1 MIVVREG
8 NGIVDTM
15 IEAELYLKGGCYSQA
30 LERLEEV
37 AERYPRYLPAKEVLA
52 EVFRKTGNIERANE
66 IAREAKLVSQQMAHE
81 HCRRDDNDQTSVA
94 DLTRQ
99 LAERVGGIFR
109 QVYECGSLEE
119 ILRVSAM
126 RLLETLSADRCII
139 IRLGQ
144 EKASNFEQCS
154 EGTLSSLES
163 KTARLNFLILKK
175 ISPDSGLVVVD
186 DPMEDPTLIECCPV
200 LDQFKIRGLMAC
212 SLVYRSRQIGLVLLH
227 RCTRS
232 TCWSEFEKKLVTT
245 VAGHLAVAMIN
256 VQQLTATQAMAI
268 TDNLTGLYNRRFFEE
283 TFPVELR
290 NAQQLGLPLSLA
302 LLDID
307 DFKRIN
313 DTCGHAGGDKVLHK
327 FGFLLK
333 TNLRKGTVV
342 ARFGGEEFVVILP
355 NADLKVAHQVMD
367 KIRRVVE
374 RTVATDSGD
383 PIRVSIGV
391 SEVSFGGQLELQ
403 RIQEELIQRADENL
417 YDAKRSGRNRV
428 CAHSA
433 SEGEADRC

>member
-1 MIVVREG
+1 MIAVREG
-8 NGIVDTM
+8 IEIVDTM
-15 IEAELYLKGGCYSQA
+15 IEAEHYLKCECYSQA

-66 IAREAKLVSQQMAHE
+66 ITRETKLVSQQMAHE
-81 HCRRDDNDQTSVA
+81 HCPPDDHDQISVA

-99 LAERVGGIFR
+99 LAERVDHIIR
-109 QVYECGSLEE
+109 QVYECGSREE

-126 RLLETLSADRCII
+126 RLSETLSADRCIVLS
-139 IRLGQ
+139 LGQ
-144 EKASNFEQCS
+144 EKACNYEHCS
-154 EGTLSSLES
+154 EGASSSLES
-163 KTARLNFLILKK
+163 KTAKLNFLILKK
-175 ISPDSGLVVVD
+175 TSTDSGLVVVD
-186 DPMEDPTLIECCPV
+186 DPMEDPTLIECRPA

-212 SLVYRSRQIGLVLLH
+212 SLVYGSRQIGLILLH

-232 TCWSEFEKKLVTT
+232 TGWSKFEKKLVTT
-245 VAGHLAVAMIN
+245 VAGHLAVAIIN
-256 VQQLTATQAMAI
+256 IQQLAPKTMVI

-290 NAQQLGLPLSLA
+290 NAQQQGLPLSLA
-302 LLDID
+302 RLDID

-313 DTCGHAGGDKVLHK
+313 ATYGQAGGDKVLHK

-355 NADLKVAHQVMD
+355 NANLKVALQVMD
-367 KIRRVVE
+367 KIRRLVE

-383 PIRVSIGV
+383 PITVSIGV
-391 SEVSFGGQLELQ
+391 SEVNFEEQLELQ
-403 RIQEELIQRADENL
+403 KIQEELIQRADESL
-417 YDAKRSGRNRV
+417 YGAKRSGRNRV
-428 CAHSA
+428 CAHPA
-433 SEGEADRC
+433 SKGEAV